1 MKTNQLMNIAFP
13 NGTLNIYHKSQMG
26 NLKDVFK
33 LGNKYRV
40 LEDKEPIRLN
50 QFLNRKDVKEFI
62 KSAIEIQGGEE
73 SDIWYK
79 KGRGKNVQ
87 YFGNLHFIIY
97 CAEMLSPKFHWY
109 IIDVFISNH
118 ILKSRDDG
126 GNDFKELNE
135 YLNRLGDR
143 VAGKDNQG
151 LFIQVAM
158 KLREKI
164 FGKEIMDRI
173 NQDKKEGKLS
183 KNFNIWNSKY
193 ANSLHQ
199 ERRVRYESLLINYI
213 QMGFV
218 NSKDEVYRAIDK
230 LR

>member
-1 MKTNQLMNIAFP
+1 MNIAFP
-13 NGTLNIYHKSQMG
+13 NRTLNIYHKSQMG

-62 KSAIEIQGGEE
+62 KSAMEIQGGEE

-109 IIDVFISNH
+109 IIDV
-118 ILKSRDDG
+118 
-126 GNDFKELNE
+126 
-135 YLNRLGDR
+135 
-143 VAGKDNQG
+143 
-151 LFIQVAM
+151 
-158 KLREKI
+158 
-164 FGKEIMDRI
+164 
-173 NQDKKEGKLS
+173 
-183 KNFNIWNSKY
+183 
-193 ANSLHQ
+193 
-199 ERRVRYESLLINYI
+199 
-213 QMGFV
+213 
-218 NSKDEVYRAIDK
+218 
-230 LR
+230 